1 MPHGRITVRLP
12 NTLVPLLA
20 ACIGHGRTAL
30 DIIREALELYLGGC
44 QTERPA
50 PQLSPRALPIET
62 LQAIAAGRQELA
74 QARLDDVAQVLVAC
88 GIYRGEDATTGHEK
102 PVNRGTR
109 KKRLARARA
118 AGLL

>member
-1 MPHGRITVRLP
+1 MPNSRITVRVP
-12 NTLVPLLA
+12 DTLVPLLA
-20 ACIGHGRTAL
+20 ARVGHGRTAS
-30 DIIREALELYLGGC
+30 DIIREALELYLGVR

-62 LQAIAAGRQELA
+62 LQAIAAVRQELV
-74 QARLDDVAQVLVAC
+74 QARLDDVAQVLFAR

-118 AGLL
+118 AGSL